1 MWHAAVGG
9 LRGGDVARSSKPEDY
24 GEMLS
29 IGDVAAILGVHPDT
43 ARRYAREGVIKAR
56 KLPNSNRHYV
66 LKSELM
72 EWLKS
77 QPAVSDVDEDVVPDA

>member
-1 MWHAAVGG
+1 M
-9 LRGGDVARSSKPEDY
+9 ARSADPDDY

-29 IGDVAAILGVHPDT
+29 IADVAAILGIHPDT

-66 LKSELM
+66 LKSELLD
-72 EWLKS
+72 WLKS
-77 QPAVSDVDEDVVPDA
+77 QPMVADLDDEEDADASPQ